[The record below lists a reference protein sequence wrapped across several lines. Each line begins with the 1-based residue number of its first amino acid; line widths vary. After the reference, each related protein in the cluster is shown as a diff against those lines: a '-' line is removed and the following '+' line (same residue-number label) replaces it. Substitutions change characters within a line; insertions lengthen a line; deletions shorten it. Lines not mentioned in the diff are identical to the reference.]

1 MFTGGSRRERSS
13 LDIDLRRGVDALV
26 IDPVFKV
33 LSCNSPLSAELDG
46 RKSTR
51 PQLARYDERGH
62 IHVLADI
69 SDRKPVLVD
78 VDGDAIHVPF
88 LPDSAPGVHPVDLP
102 LRMPSVQ
109 RRVSIRMRPT
119 RSLCRIAGA
128 ATGGGIRGDGRMK
141 IEATTV
147 EAHRF
152 ARVRRKGYDPVE
164 VDRVMDRLVT
174 TLRAHEQDT
183 ADLEDRVAVADD
195 SVDAIR
201 RTFAAA
207 QRTRDEMINESAAR
221 AATIIEDAN
230 GEAGRITE
238 SARTE
243 AEAVMFERD
252 EAIIQTHREGAERMA
267 EAEAASHRLLL
278 DAEMARSDAVT
289 LTEQALEHNGARI
302 EAMKTAAAVEA
313 ERHANE
319 IVGAARREEIRLT
332 TRLGD
337 LRTAVGEVE
346 SKINDLAALTTS
358 HTTHIADVIDLTV
371 IDGEALGIGLGRS

>member
-1 MFTGGSRRERSS
+1 
-13 LDIDLRRGVDALV
+13 
-26 IDPVFKV
+26 
-33 LSCNSPLSAELDG
+33 
-46 RKSTR
+46 
-51 PQLARYDERGH
+51 
-62 IHVLADI
+62 
-69 SDRKPVLVD
+69 
-78 VDGDAIHVPF
+78 
-88 LPDSAPGVHPVDLP
+88 
-102 LRMPSVQ
+102 
-109 RRVSIRMRPT
+109 
-119 RSLCRIAGA
+119 
-128 ATGGGIRGDGRMK
+128 MK
-141 IEATTV
+141 IEASTV

-152 ARVRRKGYDPVE
+152 VRVRRKGYDPIE

-183 ADLEDRVAVADD
+183 AELEERVAVADD

-221 AATIIEDAN
+221 AATIIEDAD

-252 EAIIQTHREGAERMA
+252 EAIIQAHREGADRMA

-278 DAEMARSDAVT
+278 GAEMARSDAVT
-289 LTEQALEHNGARI
+289 LTEQALEHNAARI

-319 IVGAARREEIRLT
+319 IVGAARREEIRLA
-332 TRLGD
+332 TRLGE
-337 LRTAVGEVE
+337 LRTAVADVE
-346 SKINDLAALTTS
+346 AKINDLAALTTT